1 MKKLFYVCFLL
12 LGSVSL
18 YAAETIS
25 SVSFNP
31 SRMGEYTYLKV
42 ADKATLKGGLKTP
55 QLNVSVGGTV
65 SVYPDTSSRVYAI
78 NQVNGQVQTAI
89 EMENTVFHGNN
100 VNQYAGYKSETN
112 STPGGL
118 LNTMSIYGGDQEYTQ
133 DSYIRTLDAVNILR
147 QRVGTLKSGRLSIG
161 GDNGQALSL
170 YEGDSTYGFY
180 LAGNDIP
187 EPTAEHTNTGKELT
201 GCNLVWEKRKTS
213 ASPAQEVYLLALQGC
228 NGEETPSQNQCPA
241 SSCTPGTTKTENC
254 TGGTRKYVCDGY
266 PYCNWR
272 KVSDNCNAVQY
283 YWRSMGTTNLVYS
296 GPCRPAGGT
305 CDYYYT
311 SAGLPFGR
319 VKEGERCTGVGFK
332 GYSSCT
338 EYTSAGRCFMTYN
351 VLSCQN

>member
-65 SVYPDTSSRVYAI
+65 SVYPDTSSRVYGI

-112 STPGGL
+112 STPSGL

-161 GDNGQALSL
+161 GDNGRALSL

-187 EPTAEHTNTGKELT
+187 EPTASHTNTGAELSNCT
-201 GCNLVWEKRKTS
+201 LAWEKRKTS
-213 ASPAQEVYLLALQGC
+213 DSPSQEVWLLALKDC
-228 NGEETPSQNQCPA
+228 KEEGGGIGPVIPPIDPPDKTYVWKLIKNPSSWTANKVRLCSSNCRENSYVGNIASSVPA
-241 SSCTPGTTKTENC
+241 SE
-254 TGGTRKYVCDGY
+254 
-266 PYCNWR
+266 
-272 KVSDNCNAVQY
+272 
-283 YWRSMGTTNLVYS
+283 
-296 GPCRPAGGT
+296 RPAGSLASFSGT
-305 CDYYYT
+305 CGPKTVGTICKMGDIFVSDHPGQPGGGYT
-311 SAGLPFGR
+311 RYCP
-319 VKEGERCTGVGFK
+319 
-332 GYSSCT
+332 
-338 EYTSAGRCFMTYN
+338 EYQCVAK
-351 VLSCQN
+351 

>member
-25 SVSFNP
+25 SVSFNRT
-31 SRMGEYTYLKV
+31 SMGEYTYLKV

-65 SVYPDTSSRVYAI
+65 SVYPDTSSRVYGI
-78 NQVNGQVQTAI
+78 NQVNGQVHTAI

-187 EPTAEHTNTGKELT
+187 EPTSAHTNTGQDLNNCT
-201 GCNLVWEKRKTS
+201 LAWEKRKTS
-213 ASPAQEVYLLALQGC
+213 DSPSQEVWLLAL
-228 NGEETPSQNQCPA
+228 
-241 SSCTPGTTKTENC
+241 K
-254 TGGTRKYVCDGY
+254 D
-266 PYCNWR
+266 
-272 KVSDNCNAVQY
+272 CNASGTPPTPDPDPEPEDHKWVNSTWKVASWFLCGASGAVQAAEFC
-283 YWRSMGTTNLVYS
+283 RSYPNQKPS
-296 GPCRPAGGT
+296 GSCYPPGQTVEAFCSVN
-305 CDYYYT
+305 DYCPGQGI
-311 SAGLPFGR
+311 AAEVAVF
-319 VKEGERCTGVGFK
+319 V
-332 GYSSCT
+332 
-338 EYTSAGRCFMTYN
+338 
-351 VLSCQN
+351 CQ

>member
-65 SVYPDTSSRVYAI
+65 SVYPDTSSRVYGI
-78 NQVNGQVQTAI
+78 NQVNGQVHTAI

-112 STPGGL
+112 STPSGL

-161 GDNGQALSL
+161 GDNGRAVSL

-187 EPTAEHTNTGKELT
+187 EPTSAHTNTGQDLNNCT
-201 GCNLVWEKRKTS
+201 LAWEKRTTS
-213 ASPAQEVYLLALQGC
+213 TNPPEEVWLLALKDC
-228 NGEETPSQNQCPA
+228 NA
-241 SSCTPGTTKTENC
+241 
-254 TGGTRKYVCDGY
+254 TGGSHESETDKYQ
-266 PYCNWR
+266 W
-272 KVSDNCNAVQY
+272 KVTGLETWTDANASFFCSPPCWINGSSDPFA
-283 YWRSMGTTNLVYS
+283 TNIPETLPADTFGN
-296 GPCRPAGGT
+296 GPCSERLLGMTCRHPGGPYAGSNTIYCITYT
-305 CDYYYT
+305 CST
-311 SAGLPFGR
+311 
-319 VKEGERCTGVGFK
+319 K
-332 GYSSCT
+332 
-338 EYTSAGRCFMTYN
+338 
-351 VLSCQN
+351 

>member
-65 SVYPDTSSRVYAI
+65 SVYPDTSSRVYGI

-161 GDNGQALSL
+161 GDNGRALSL

-187 EPTAEHTNTGKELT
+187 EPTSAHTNTGQDLNNCT
-201 GCNLVWEKRKTS
+201 LAWEKRKTS
-213 ASPAQEVYLLALQGC
+213 DSPSQEVWLLALKDC
-228 NGEETPSQNQCPA
+228 NASGTTPTPDPDPEPEDHEWVNSTWKVVDWFPCGASGEEQAAELCRSYPNQKPSGSCYPPGQTVEAFCSVNDYCPGQGVA
-241 SSCTPGTTKTENC
+241 AEVGV
-254 TGGTRKYVCDGY
+254 YVC
-266 PYCNWR
+266 
-272 KVSDNCNAVQY
+272 Q
-283 YWRSMGTTNLVYS
+283 
-296 GPCRPAGGT
+296 
-305 CDYYYT
+305 
-311 SAGLPFGR
+311 
-319 VKEGERCTGVGFK
+319 
-332 GYSSCT
+332 
-338 EYTSAGRCFMTYN
+338 
-351 VLSCQN
+351 

>member
-65 SVYPDTSSRVYAI
+65 SVYPDTSSRIYGI

-112 STPGGL
+112 STPSGL

-133 DSYIRTLDAVNILR
+133 DSYIQTLDAVNILR

-161 GDNGQALSL
+161 GDNGRAVSL

-187 EPTAEHTNTGKELT
+187 EPTSAHTNTGK
-201 GCNLVWEKRKTS
+201 NLNNCTLAWEKRTTS
-213 ASPAQEVYLLALQGC
+213 TNPPEEVWLLALKDCSDSG
-228 NGEETPSQNQCPA
+228 TPPTPDPDPEPEDHEWVYSTWKVVGSFLCGDSGREQAAALCKSYPNQKPSGFCYPPGQTKEVFCSVNDYCPGHGIDA
-241 SSCTPGTTKTENC
+241 EVAV
-254 TGGTRKYVCDGY
+254 YVC
-266 PYCNWR
+266 
-272 KVSDNCNAVQY
+272 Q
-283 YWRSMGTTNLVYS
+283 
-296 GPCRPAGGT
+296 
-305 CDYYYT
+305 
-311 SAGLPFGR
+311 
-319 VKEGERCTGVGFK
+319 
-332 GYSSCT
+332 
-338 EYTSAGRCFMTYN
+338 
-351 VLSCQN
+351 